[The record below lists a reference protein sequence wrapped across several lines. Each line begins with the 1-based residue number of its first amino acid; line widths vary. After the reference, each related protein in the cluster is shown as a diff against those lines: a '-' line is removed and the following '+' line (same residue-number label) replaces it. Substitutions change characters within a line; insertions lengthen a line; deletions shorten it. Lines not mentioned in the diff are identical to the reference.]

1 MRINIFR
8 YTSFLALLAIGM
20 QSCKKEPT
28 AIPPSVSEF
37 VGTSPGSFFVMSSG
51 SQFKIPVGIS
61 AVSSMDRTINYTVT
75 SPTGAASGVQYTI
88 PKTSVTIPAG
98 KAIDSITIN
107 GIFAGFPG
115 SRRDTLVFTLAS
127 GGDVQ
132 PSSFAN
138 TYRVVMQKYCDV
150 SLPAF
155 AGTYTKS
162 FDIEDADQSNVYG
175 PYGVD
180 ITSGV
185 VSGTT
190 GYILVDNFGDYGTPS
205 IRINLDWTSPG
216 NFTTSVPD
224 QFLYVDSRYGNAR
237 IRSAGTGTF
246 SACDRTFTIKYE
258 MYVSAGSFGK
268 FTTTIAR

>member
-1 MRINIFR
+1 MRINILR
-8 YTSFLALLAIGM
+8 YTSFLAMLIIGM

-37 VGTSPGSFFVMSSG
+37 IGTSPGSFFIMSSG
-51 SQFKIPVGIS
+51 SQFKIPVGITT
-61 AVSSMDRTINYTVT
+61 VSSADRTINYTVT
-75 SPTGAASGVQYTI
+75 SPTGAASGVQYTL

-98 KAIDSITIN
+98 KAVDSITIN
-107 GIFAGFPG
+107 GLFAGFPG
-115 SRRDTLVFTLAS
+115 TRKDTLVFTLSS
-127 GGDVQ
+127 GGEVQ

-162 FDIEDADQSNVYG
+162 FDIEDAAPAAPYG
-175 PYGVD
+175 PYDVD
-180 ITSGV
+180 ITSGL
-185 VSGTT
+185 VSGST
-190 GYILVDNFGDYGTPS
+190 GYLLIDNFGAYGTPS
-205 IRINLDWTSPG
+205 IRVNLDWTSPG
-216 NFTTSVPD
+216 NFKTTVPD

-237 IRSAGTGTF
+237 IRSAGTGSF
-246 SACDRTFTIKYE
+246 SSCDRTLTVKYE
-258 MYVSAGSFGK
+258 MYVSAGSFGT